1 MKRGFYPRLAWSGMR
16 KNSKLYLPYTI
27 ACIGMTAMFYIL
39 MHLAYSPALKLIP
52 SSTSV
57 TMTLSLGSFVMG
69 VFSLLFL
76 FYTNSFLVRRRYK
89 EFGLYNVLG
98 MNKGNISRVLAWEA
112 LINALISLVGGLFLG
127 IALSKLAELGL
138 VNIMGRDTDLDLRI
152 SVNAL
157 EFTTLFYCG
166 IFLLI
171 YLNSLIKIRRSSASE
186 LVKSE
191 NFGEKPPRA
200 NWLFGLAGIVILA
213 AAYYIAVSI
222 KTPLTAL
229 SLFFIAV
236 IMVIVA
242 TYLIFIAGSVWICR
256 LLQKNKRYYYK
267 KNHFVSVS
275 SMVYRM
281 KRNGAGLASIC
292 ILATMVLVMIS
303 STTCLY
309 FGAEDALR
317 DRYPR
322 DISISASYSGLDS
335 MTDENISALRG
346 EISAAVGGAETEN
359 ILDYRCAS
367 LVGSLENG
375 ILDLSEAS
383 IYSTAMTTYDYV
395 AEVYIVPLA
404 DYNAIAGTNESL
416 GSDEAMIYA
425 YRMDYTDKT
434 FAVDE
439 LVSFRVKKVLDSFPI
454 ADGSAMASIAPTVFV
469 IVPDFADTVAKL
481 GGAVSS
487 SGDEPASLSW
497 NYAFDTPVSDE
508 EETAMCER
516 IGERLSEC
524 SETGGY
530 RYYSRESLAANRA
543 DFYGM
548 YGGLFFLGIML
559 SIAFIC
565 AAVLIIYY
573 KQISEGYEDRR
584 RFEIMQNVGMTKKE
598 IRSSINSQLLT
609 VFFLPLIFAGL
620 HLGFAF
626 PFIHKLLMLFNLSNL
641 PLLIGTTAISF
652 GVFALLYAVVFRVT
666 SNAYYN
672 IVS

>member
-16 KNSKLYLPYTI
+16 KNSKLYLPYTL

-39 MHLAYSPALKLIP
+39 MHLADSPALKLIP
-52 SSTSV
+52 SSASV

-76 FYTNSFLVRRRYK
+76 FYTNSFLVRRRFK

-112 LINALISLVGGLFLG
+112 LINALISLAGGLFLG

-138 VNIMGRDTDLDLRI
+138 VNIMGGDTDLDLRI
-152 SVNAL
+152 SVKAL
-157 EFTTLFYCG
+157 EFTVMFFCG

-508 EETAMCER
+508 EEIAMCER

-524 SETGGY
+524 SESGGY
-530 RYYSRESLAANRA
+530 LYYSRESLAANRA

>member
-16 KNSKLYLPYTI
+16 KNSKLYLPYTL

-39 MHLAYSPALKLIP
+39 MHLADSPALKLIP
-52 SSTSV
+52 SSASV

-112 LINALISLVGGLFLG
+112 LINALISLAGGLFLG

-138 VNIMGRDTDLDLRI
+138 VNIMGGDTDLDLRI
-152 SVNAL
+152 SVKAL
-157 EFTTLFYCG
+157 EFTVMFFCG

-171 YLNSLIKIRRSSASE
+171 YINSLIKIRRSSASE

-524 SETGGY
+524 SESGGY
-530 RYYSRESLAANRA
+530 LYYSRESLAANRA

-548 YGGLFFLGIML
+548 FGGLFFLGIML

>member
-16 KNSKLYLPYTI
+16 KNSKLYLPYSL

-39 MHLAYSPALKLIP
+39 MHLAYSPALELL
-52 SSTSV
+52 SSSGEVSTI
-57 TMTLSLGSFVMG
+57 LRLGSFVIG

-138 VNIMGRDTDLDLRI
+138 VNIMGGDTDLDLRI
-152 SVNAL
+152 SVKAL
-157 EFTTLFYCG
+157 EFTVMFFCG

-524 SETGGY
+524 SQTGGY

-548 YGGLFFLGIML
+548 FGGLFFLGIML

>member
-16 KNSKLYLPYTI
+16 KNSKLYLPYTL

-39 MHLAYSPALKLIP
+39 MHLADSPALKLIP
-52 SSTSV
+52 SSASV
-57 TMTLSLGSFVMG
+57 TVTLSLGSFVMG

-76 FYTNSFLVRRRYK
+76 FYTNSFLVRRRFK

-112 LINALISLVGGLFLG
+112 LINALISLAGGLFLG

-138 VNIMGRDTDLDLRI
+138 VNIMGGDTDLDLRI
-152 SVNAL
+152 SVKAL
-157 EFTTLFYCG
+157 EFTVMFFCG

-171 YLNSLIKIRRSSASE
+171 YINSLIKIRRSSASE

-524 SETGGY
+524 SESGGY
-530 RYYSRESLAANRA
+530 LYYSRESLAANRA
-543 DFYGM
+543 DFYGLF
-548 YGGLFFLGIML
+548 GGLFFLGIML

>member
-16 KNSKLYLPYTI
+16 KNSKLYLPYTL

-39 MHLAYSPALKLIP
+39 MHLADSPALKLIP
-52 SSTSV
+52 SSASV

-76 FYTNSFLVRRRYK
+76 FYTNSFLVRRRFK

-112 LINALISLVGGLFLG
+112 LINALISLAGGLFLG

-138 VNIMGRDTDLDLRI
+138 VNIMGGDTDLDLRI
-152 SVNAL
+152 SVKAL
-157 EFTTLFYCG
+157 EFTVMFFCG

-508 EETAMCER
+508 EEIAMCER

-524 SETGGY
+524 SESGGY
-530 RYYSRESLAANRA
+530 LYYSRESLAANRA

-652 GVFALLYAVVFRVT
+652 GVFALLYAVVYRVT

>member
-16 KNSKLYLPYTI
+16 KNSKLYLPYSL

-39 MHLAYSPALKLIP
+39 MHLAYSPALELL
-52 SSTSV
+52 SSSGEVSTI
-57 TMTLSLGSFVMG
+57 LRLGSFVIG

-76 FYTNSFLVRRRYK
+76 FYTNSFLVRRRFK

-138 VNIMGRDTDLDLRI
+138 VNIMGGKTDLNLRV

-367 LVGSLENG
+367 LVGSLKDG
-375 ILDLSEAS
+375 VLDLSEAS

-524 SETGGY
+524 SESGGY
-530 RYYSRESLAANRA
+530 LYYSRESLAANRA

-548 YGGLFFLGIML
+548 FGGLFFLGIML

>member
-16 KNSKLYLPYTI
+16 KNSKLYLPYTL

-39 MHLAYSPALKLIP
+39 MHLADSPALKLIP
-52 SSTSV
+52 SSASV

-76 FYTNSFLVRRRYK
+76 FYTNSFLVRRRFK

-112 LINALISLVGGLFLG
+112 LINALISLAGGLFLG

-138 VNIMGRDTDLDLRI
+138 VNIMGGDTDLDLRI
-152 SVNAL
+152 SVKAL
-157 EFTTLFYCG
+157 EFTVMFFCG

-359 ILDYRCAS
+359 ILDYRCVS

-508 EETAMCER
+508 EETAMGER
-516 IGERLSEC
+516 IGERLSER

-548 YGGLFFLGIML
+548 FGGLFFLGIML

>member
-16 KNSKLYLPYTI
+16 KNSKLYLPYTL

-39 MHLAYSPALKLIP
+39 MHLADSPALKLIP
-52 SSTSV
+52 SSASV
-57 TMTLSLGSFVMG
+57 TATLSLGSFVMG

-76 FYTNSFLVRRRYK
+76 FYTNSFLVRRRFK

-138 VNIMGRDTDLDLRI
+138 VNIMGGDTDLDLRI
-152 SVNAL
+152 SVKAL
-157 EFTTLFYCG
+157 EFTVMFFCG

-171 YLNSLIKIRRSSASE
+171 YINSLIKIRRSSASE

-309 FGAEDALR
+309 FGAEGALR

-367 LVGSLENG
+367 LVGSLKDG
-375 ILDLSEAS
+375 VLDLSATMN
-383 IYSTAMTTYDYV
+383 YSTAITTYDYV

-508 EETAMCER
+508 EEIALCER

-530 RYYSRESLAANRA
+530 LYYSRESLAANRA

-652 GVFALLYAVVFRVT
+652 GVFALLYAVVYRVT

>member
-16 KNSKLYLPYTI
+16 KNSKLYLPYSL

-39 MHLAYSPALKLIP
+39 MHLAYSPALELL
-52 SSTSV
+52 SSSGEVSTI
-57 TMTLSLGSFVMG
+57 LRLGSFVIG

-138 VNIMGRDTDLDLRI
+138 VNIMGGKTDLNLRV

-530 RYYSRESLAANRA
+530 LYYSRESLAANRA

-548 YGGLFFLGIML
+548 FGGLFFLGIML

>member
-16 KNSKLYLPYTI
+16 KNSKLYLPYSL

-39 MHLAYSPALKLIP
+39 MHLADSPALKLIP
-52 SSTSV
+52 SSASV
-57 TMTLSLGSFVMG
+57 TVTLSLGSFVMG

-112 LINALISLVGGLFLG
+112 LINALISLAGGLFLG

-138 VNIMGRDTDLDLRI
+138 VNIMGGDTDLDLRI
-152 SVNAL
+152 SVKAL
-157 EFTTLFYCG
+157 EFTVMFFCG

-434 FAVDE
+434 FAADE

-508 EETAMCER
+508 EEIAMCER

-524 SETGGY
+524 SESGGY

-548 YGGLFFLGIML
+548 FGGLFFLGIML

>member
-16 KNSKLYLPYTI
+16 KNSKLYLPYTL

-39 MHLAYSPALKLIP
+39 MHLADSPALKLIP
-52 SSTSV
+52 SSASV

-138 VNIMGRDTDLDLRI
+138 VNIMGGKTDLNLRV

-524 SETGGY
+524 SESGGY
-530 RYYSRESLAANRA
+530 LYYSRESLAANRA

-548 YGGLFFLGIML
+548 FGGLFFLGIML

>member
-16 KNSKLYLPYTI
+16 KNSKLYLPYTL

-39 MHLAYSPALKLIP
+39 MHLADSPALKLIP
-52 SSTSV
+52 SSASV
-57 TMTLSLGSFVMG
+57 TATLSLGSFVMG

-76 FYTNSFLVRRRYK
+76 FYTNSFLVRRRFK

-112 LINALISLVGGLFLG
+112 LINALISLAGGLFLG

-138 VNIMGRDTDLDLRI
+138 VNIMGGDTDLDLRI
-152 SVNAL
+152 SVKAL
-157 EFTTLFYCG
+157 EFTVMFFCG

-508 EETAMCER
+508 EEIALCER

-530 RYYSRESLAANRA
+530 LYYSRESLAANRA

>member
-16 KNSKLYLPYTI
+16 KNSKLYLPYTL

-39 MHLAYSPALKLIP
+39 MHLAYSPALKLMP
-52 SSTSV
+52 SATSV
-57 TMTLSLGSFVMG
+57 SVTLRLGSFVMG

-138 VNIMGRDTDLDLRI
+138 VNIMGGDTDLDLRI
-152 SVNAL
+152 SVKAL
-157 EFTTLFYCG
+157 EFTVMFFCG

-524 SETGGY
+524 SESGGY
-530 RYYSRESLAANRA
+530 LYYSRESLAANRA

-548 YGGLFFLGIML
+548 FGGLFFLGIML

>member
-16 KNSKLYLPYTI
+16 KNSKLYLPYTL

-39 MHLAYSPALKLIP
+39 MHLAYSPALELL
-52 SSTSV
+52 SSSGEVSTI
-57 TMTLSLGSFVMG
+57 LRLGSFVIG

-76 FYTNSFLVRRRYK
+76 FYTNSFLVRRRFK

-138 VNIMGRDTDLDLRI
+138 VNIMGGDTDLDLRI
-152 SVNAL
+152 SVKAL
-157 EFTTLFYCG
+157 EFTVMFFCG

-524 SETGGY
+524 SESGGY
-530 RYYSRESLAANRA
+530 LYYSRESLAANRA

-548 YGGLFFLGIML
+548 FGGLFFLGIML

>member
-16 KNSKLYLPYTI
+16 KNSKLYLPYTL

-39 MHLAYSPALKLIP
+39 MHLADSPALKLIP
-52 SSTSV
+52 SSASV
-57 TMTLSLGSFVMG
+57 TVTLSLGSFVMG

-76 FYTNSFLVRRRYK
+76 FYTNSFLVRRRFK

-112 LINALISLVGGLFLG
+112 LINALISLAGGLFLG

-138 VNIMGRDTDLDLRI
+138 VNIMGGDTDLDLRI
-152 SVNAL
+152 SVKAL
-157 EFTTLFYCG
+157 EFTVMFFCG

-171 YLNSLIKIRRSSASE
+171 YINSLIKIRRSSASE

-335 MTDENISALRG
+335 MTDENISALRS

-416 GSDEAMIYA
+416 SSGEAMIYA

-530 RYYSRESLAANRA
+530 LYYSRESLAANRA

-548 YGGLFFLGIML
+548 FGGLFFLGIML

>member
-16 KNSKLYLPYTI
+16 KNSKLYLPYTL

-39 MHLAYSPALKLIP
+39 MHLADSPALKLIP
-52 SSTSV
+52 SSASV
-57 TMTLSLGSFVMG
+57 TATLSLGSFVMG

-76 FYTNSFLVRRRYK
+76 FYTNSFLVRRRFK

-138 VNIMGRDTDLDLRI
+138 VNIMGGDTDLDLRI
-152 SVNAL
+152 SVKAL
-157 EFTTLFYCG
+157 EFTVMFFCG

-524 SETGGY
+524 SESGGY
-530 RYYSRESLAANRA
+530 LYYSRESLAANRA

-548 YGGLFFLGIML
+548 FGGLFFLGIML

>member
-16 KNSKLYLPYTI
+16 KNSKLYLPYTL

-39 MHLAYSPALKLIP
+39 MHLADSPTLKLIP
-52 SSTSV
+52 SSGNV
-57 TMTLSLGSFVMG
+57 AAILSLGTLVMG

-112 LINALISLVGGLFLG
+112 LINALISLAGGLFLG

-138 VNIMGRDTDLDLRI
+138 VNIMGGDTDLDLRI
-152 SVNAL
+152 SVKAL
-157 EFTTLFYCG
+157 EFTVMFFCG

-171 YLNSLIKIRRSSASE
+171 YLNSLIKIRKSSASE

-309 FGAEDALR
+309 FGTEGALS

-335 MTDENISALRG
+335 MTDENISALRS
-346 EISAAVGGAETEN
+346 EISAAVGEAGTEN
-359 ILDYRCAS
+359 VLDYRCAN
-367 LVGSLENG
+367 LAGSLENG
-375 ILDLSEAS
+375 VLDPSGAL
-383 IYSTAMTTYDYV
+383 IYSTALTTYDYV
-395 AEVYIVPLA
+395 AEVRIVPLA
-404 DYNAIAGTNESL
+404 DYNAMAGTNESL
-416 GSDEAMIYA
+416 SSDEAMVFA

-434 FAVDE
+434 FAVDD
-439 LVSFRVKKVLDSFPI
+439 LVSFRVKKVLDSFLI

-469 IVPDFADTVAKL
+469 VVPDFAGTVEKL
-481 GGAVSS
+481 GGAVSHS
-487 SGDEPASLSW
+487 DDETANLSW
-497 NYAFDTPVSDE
+497 NYAFDTSVSDE
-508 EETAMCER
+508 EEIAMCER

-524 SETGGY
+524 GESGGY
-530 RYYSRESLAANRA
+530 LYYSRESLAANRA

-652 GVFALLYAVVFRVT
+652 GVFALLYAVVYRVT

>member
-16 KNSKLYLPYTI
+16 KNSKLYLPYTL

-39 MHLAYSPALKLIP
+39 MHLADSPALKLIP
-52 SSTSV
+52 SSASV
-57 TMTLSLGSFVMG
+57 TVTLSLGSFVMG

-76 FYTNSFLVRRRYK
+76 FYTNSFLVRRRFK

-112 LINALISLVGGLFLG
+112 LINALISLAGGLFLG

-138 VNIMGRDTDLDLRI
+138 VNIMGGDTDLDLRI
-152 SVNAL
+152 SVKAL
-157 EFTTLFYCG
+157 EFTVMFFCG

-516 IGERLSEC
+516 IGERLSER

-548 YGGLFFLGIML
+548 FGGLFFLGIML

>member
-16 KNSKLYLPYTI
+16 KNSKLYLPYSL

-39 MHLAYSPALKLIP
+39 MHLADSPALKLIP
-52 SSTSV
+52 SSASV

-112 LINALISLVGGLFLG
+112 LINALISLAGGLFLG

-138 VNIMGRDTDLDLRI
+138 VNIMGGKTDLNLRV

-524 SETGGY
+524 SESGGY
-530 RYYSRESLAANRA
+530 LYYSRESLAANRA

-548 YGGLFFLGIML
+548 FGGLFFLGIML

>member
-16 KNSKLYLPYTI
+16 KNSKLYLPYTL
-27 ACIGMTAMFYIL
+27 ACVGMTAMFYIL
-39 MHLAYSPALKLIP
+39 MHLADSPTLKLIP
-52 SSTSV
+52 SSASV
-57 TMTLSLGSFVMG
+57 TVTLSLGSFVMG

-76 FYTNSFLVRRRYK
+76 FYTNSFLVRRRFK

-112 LINALISLVGGLFLG
+112 LINALISLAGGLFLG

-138 VNIMGRDTDLDLRI
+138 VNIMGGDTDLDLRI
-152 SVNAL
+152 SVKAL
-157 EFTTLFYCG
+157 EFSVMFFCG

-222 KTPLTAL
+222 KTPLTTL

-309 FGAEDALR
+309 FGTEGALR

-375 ILDLSEAS
+375 VLDLSEAS
-383 IYSTAMTTYDYV
+383 IYSTAMATYDYV
-395 AEVYIVPLA
+395 AEVYIVPLS

-416 GSDEAMIYA
+416 SSGEAMIYA

-481 GGAVSS
+481 GG
-487 SGDEPASLSW
+487 DEPASLSW

-508 EETAMCER
+508 EEIAMCER

-530 RYYSRESLAANRA
+530 LYYSGESLAANRA

-652 GVFALLYAVVFRVT
+652 GVFALLYAVVYRVT

>member
-16 KNSKLYLPYTI
+16 KNSKLYLPYTL

-39 MHLAYSPALKLIP
+39 MHLADSPALKLIP
-52 SSTSV
+52 SSASV
-57 TMTLSLGSFVMG
+57 TATLSLGSFVMG

-76 FYTNSFLVRRRYK
+76 FYTNSFLVRRRFK

-112 LINALISLVGGLFLG
+112 LINALISLAGGLFLG

-138 VNIMGRDTDLDLRI
+138 VNIMGGKTDLNLRV

-524 SETGGY
+524 SESGGY
-530 RYYSRESLAANRA
+530 LYYSRESLAANRA

-548 YGGLFFLGIML
+548 FGGLFFLGIML

>member
-16 KNSKLYLPYTI
+16 KNSKLYLPYTL

-39 MHLAYSPALKLIP
+39 MHLADSPALKLIP

-57 TMTLSLGSFVMG
+57 TVTLSLGSFVVG

-112 LINALISLVGGLFLG
+112 LINALISLAGGLFLG

-138 VNIMGRDTDLDLRI
+138 VNIMGGDTDLDLRI
-152 SVNAL
+152 SVKAL
-157 EFTTLFYCG
+157 EFTVMFFCG

-524 SETGGY
+524 SESGGY
-530 RYYSRESLAANRA
+530 LYYSRESLAANRA

-548 YGGLFFLGIML
+548 FGGLFFLGIML

>member
-16 KNSKLYLPYTI
+16 KNSKLYLPYTL

-39 MHLAYSPALKLIP
+39 MHLADSPALKLIP
-52 SSTSV
+52 SSASV

-76 FYTNSFLVRRRYK
+76 FYTNSFLVRRRFK

-112 LINALISLVGGLFLG
+112 LINALISLAGGLFLG

-138 VNIMGRDTDLDLRI
+138 VNIMGGDTDLDLRI
-152 SVNAL
+152 SVKAL
-157 EFTTLFYCG
+157 EFTVMFFCG

-508 EETAMCER
+508 EEIAMCER
-516 IGERLSEC
+516 IGERLSER

-548 YGGLFFLGIML
+548 FGGLFFLGIML

-626 PFIHKLLMLFNLSNL
+626 PFIPKLLMLFNLSNL

>member
-16 KNSKLYLPYTI
+16 KNSKLYLPYTL

-39 MHLAYSPALKLIP
+39 MHLAYSPALELL
-52 SSTSV
+52 SSSGEVSTI
-57 TMTLSLGSFVMG
+57 LRLGSFVMG

-76 FYTNSFLVRRRYK
+76 FYTNSFLVRRRFK

-112 LINALISLVGGLFLG
+112 LINALISLAGGLFLG

-138 VNIMGRDTDLDLRI
+138 VNIMGGDTDLDLRI
-152 SVNAL
+152 SVKAL
-157 EFTTLFYCG
+157 EFTVMFFCG

-524 SETGGY
+524 SESGGY
-530 RYYSRESLAANRA
+530 LYYSRESLAANRA

-548 YGGLFFLGIML
+548 FGGLFFLGIML

>member
-16 KNSKLYLPYTI
+16 KNSKLYLPYSL

-39 MHLAYSPALKLIP
+39 MHLAYSPALELL
-52 SSTSV
+52 SSSGEVSTI
-57 TMTLSLGSFVMG
+57 LRLGSFVIG

-138 VNIMGRDTDLDLRI
+138 VNIMGGKTDLNLRV

-375 ILDLSEAS
+375 ILDVSEAS

-508 EETAMCER
+508 EEIAMCER

-530 RYYSRESLAANRA
+530 LYYSRESLAANRA

-548 YGGLFFLGIML
+548 FGGLFFLGIML

>member
-16 KNSKLYLPYTI
+16 KNSKLYLPYTL

-39 MHLAYSPALKLIP
+39 MHLADSPALKLIP
-52 SSTSV
+52 SSASV

-76 FYTNSFLVRRRYK
+76 FYTNSFLVRRRFK

-112 LINALISLVGGLFLG
+112 LINALISLAGGLFLG

-138 VNIMGRDTDLDLRI
+138 VNIMGGDTDLDLRI
-152 SVNAL
+152 SVKAL
-157 EFTTLFYCG
+157 EFTVMFFCG

-191 NFGEKPPRA
+191 KFGEKPPRA

-516 IGERLSEC
+516 IGERLSER

-548 YGGLFFLGIML
+548 FGGLFFLGIML

>member
-16 KNSKLYLPYTI
+16 KNSKLYLPYTL

-39 MHLAYSPALKLIP
+39 MHLADSPALKLIP

-57 TMTLSLGSFVMG
+57 TATLSLGSFVMG

-76 FYTNSFLVRRRYK
+76 FYTNSFLVRRRFK

-112 LINALISLVGGLFLG
+112 LINALISLAGGLFLG

-138 VNIMGRDTDLDLRI
+138 VNIMGGDTDLDLRI
-152 SVNAL
+152 SVKAL
-157 EFTTLFYCG
+157 EFTVMFFCG

-516 IGERLSEC
+516 IGERLSER

-548 YGGLFFLGIML
+548 FGGLFFLGIML

>member
-16 KNSKLYLPYTI
+16 KNSKLYLPYSL

-39 MHLAYSPALKLIP
+39 MHLAYSPALELL
-52 SSTSV
+52 SSSGEVSTI
-57 TMTLSLGSFVMG
+57 LRLGSFVIG

-138 VNIMGRDTDLDLRI
+138 VNIMGGKTDLNLRV

-524 SETGGY
+524 SQTGGY
-530 RYYSRESLAANRA
+530 LYYSRESLAANRA

>member
-16 KNSKLYLPYTI
+16 KNSKLYLPYTL

-39 MHLAYSPALKLIP
+39 MHLADSPALKLIP

-57 TMTLSLGSFVMG
+57 TATLSLGSFVMG

-76 FYTNSFLVRRRYK
+76 FYTNSFLVRRRFK

-112 LINALISLVGGLFLG
+112 LINALISLAGGLFLG

-138 VNIMGRDTDLDLRI
+138 VNIMGGDTDLDLRI
-152 SVNAL
+152 SVKAL
-157 EFTTLFYCG
+157 EFTVMFFCG

-171 YLNSLIKIRRSSASE
+171 YINSLIKIRRSSASE

-416 GSDEAMIYA
+416 SSGEAMIYA

-524 SETGGY
+524 SESGGY
-530 RYYSRESLAANRA
+530 LYYSRESLAANRA

-548 YGGLFFLGIML
+548 FGGLFFLGIML

>member
-1 MKRGFYPRLAWSGMR
+1 MKRGFYPRIAWSGMR
-16 KNSKLYLPYTI
+16 KNSKLYLPYTL

-39 MHLAYSPALKLIP
+39 MHLADSPALKLIP
-52 SSTSV
+52 SSASV
-57 TMTLSLGSFVMG
+57 TVTLSLGSFVMG

-76 FYTNSFLVRRRYK
+76 FYTNSFLVRRRFK

-112 LINALISLVGGLFLG
+112 LINALISLAGGLFLG

-138 VNIMGRDTDLDLRI
+138 VNIMGGDTDLDLRI
-152 SVNAL
+152 SVKAL
-157 EFTTLFYCG
+157 EFTVMFFCG

-281 KRNGAGLASIC
+281 KRNGAGLASVC

-524 SETGGY
+524 SESGGY
-530 RYYSRESLAANRA
+530 LYYSRESLAANRA

-548 YGGLFFLGIML
+548 FGGLFFLGIML

>member
-16 KNSKLYLPYTI
+16 KNSKLYLPYSL

-39 MHLAYSPALKLIP
+39 MHLAYSPALELL
-52 SSTSV
+52 SSSGEVSTI
-57 TMTLSLGSFVMG
+57 LRLGSFVIG

-112 LINALISLVGGLFLG
+112 LINALISLAGGLFLG

-138 VNIMGRDTDLDLRI
+138 VNIMGGDTDLDLRI
-152 SVNAL
+152 SVKAL
-157 EFTTLFYCG
+157 EFTVMFFCG

-416 GSDEAMIYA
+416 SSDEAMIYA

-524 SETGGY
+524 SESGGY
-530 RYYSRESLAANRA
+530 LYYSRESLAANRA

-548 YGGLFFLGIML
+548 FGGLFFLGIML

-620 HLGFAF
+620 HLGLAF
-626 PFIHKLLMLFNLSNL
+626 PCIHKLLMLFNLSTL

>member
-16 KNSKLYLPYTI
+16 KNSKLYLPYTL

-39 MHLAYSPALKLIP
+39 MHLADSPALKLIP
-52 SSTSV
+52 SSASV

-76 FYTNSFLVRRRYK
+76 FYTNSFLVRRRFK

-112 LINALISLVGGLFLG
+112 LINALISLAGGLFLG

-138 VNIMGRDTDLDLRI
+138 VNIMGGDTDLDLRI
-152 SVNAL
+152 SVKAL
-157 EFTTLFYCG
+157 EFTVMFFCG

-171 YLNSLIKIRRSSASE
+171 YINSLIKIRRSSASE

-524 SETGGY
+524 SESGGY
-530 RYYSRESLAANRA
+530 LYYSRESLAANRA